1 MPLRSL
7 SLFLLL
13 VAGLAAPSRGQDGAI
28 RSQVPDSIDLNARY
42 VFYLH
47 GRIIEVQGRRPTH
60 PEFGVYEYD
69 ARTGKRHGAFY
80 QAWDEWLAPVVAWI
94 ETAE

>member
-7 SLFLLL
+7 SLFLLR

-47 GRIIEVQGRRPTH
+47 GRIIEVQGRRPTQQR
-60 PEFGVYEYD
+60 EILI
-69 ARTGKRHGAFY
+69 RTGKRHGAFY